1 MKYFLFI
8 VFVFCFAAA
17 DLRAQD
23 TFHVKKKRPQPAQLQ
38 RAAWDTTNR
47 DSIVS
52 YTVEY
57 QKPGSNIYVV
67 LHKQGPYLIAP
78 WEATQGGKRVLFTE
92 IIAVDSNGRKYRQPD
107 RYYAAGRWVPVKE
120 PK

>member
-1 MKYFLFI
+1 MKPVLFT
-8 VFVFCFAAA
+8 VSVFCFVAMN
-17 DLRAQD
+17 LQAQD
-23 TFHVKKKRPQPAQLQ
+23 TFYVKKKNPQPAQLQ
-38 RAAWDTTNR
+38 RAAWDTNNR

-67 LHKQGPYLIAP
+67 LHEKGPQLYAP
-78 WEATQGGKRVLFTE
+78 WEAAREGKRVLFTD
-92 IIAVDSNGRKYRQPD
+92 IIAIDSNGRRYRQPD
-107 RYYAAGRWVPVKE
+107 RYYALGVWVLVKT

>member
-1 MKYFLFI
+1 MIFRILLLFACALAGNNT
-8 VFVFCFAAA
+8 VS
-17 DLRAQD
+17 AQD
-23 TFHVKKKRPQPAQLQ
+23 TFYVKKKTPQPAQMQ

-52 YTVEY
+52 YTMEY

-67 LHKQGPYLIAP
+67 LHEKGPRLSAP
-78 WEATQGGKRVLFTE
+78 WEVTRAGRRILYTE

-107 RYYAAGRWVPVKE
+107 RYYAAGVWVPVKT
-120 PK
+120 P

>member
-1 MKYFLFI
+1 MKHILFT
-8 VFVFCFAAA
+8 VFVFCFAAMN
-17 DLRAQD
+17 LQAQD
-23 TFHVKKKRPQPAQLQ
+23 TFYVKKKSPQPAQLQ
-38 RAAWDTTNR
+38 RAAWDTNNR

-57 QKPGSNIYVV
+57 QKPGSNIFVV
-67 LHKQGPYLIAP
+67 LHEKGPRLYVP
-78 WEATQGGKRVLFTE
+78 WEASRAGKRILYTA

-107 RYYAAGRWVPVKE
+107 QYYSLGRWFPVKE

>member
-1 MKYFLFI
+1 MICRILLLFA
-8 VFVFCFAAA
+8 FVLAGNKTVS
-17 DLRAQD
+17 AQD
-23 TFHVKKKRPQPAQLQ
+23 TFYVKKKTPQPAQMQ

-52 YTVEY
+52 YTMEY
-57 QKPGSNIYVV
+57 QKPGSNIFVV
-67 LHKQGPYLIAP
+67 QHNTGPLRAP
-78 WEATQGGKRVLFTE
+78 WEVARAGRRILFTE

-107 RYYAAGRWVPVKE
+107 RYYVAGVWVPVKE